1 MSSPRQPNGVFCCGC
16 KQVAKAAD
24 TVKVDPAQVIL
35 ENQDAQRK
43 ETEKKSEEAKLQL
56 AFDERQRQEKL
67 AQEKAEEAR
76 IQDEAHRRQEEE
88 RARQRQ
94 EEEERRVEEA
104 RLLKEQ
110 AEAVRKQEVDKRKL
124 DEWLAKS
131 NFRDAHVQKSGLLWS
146 MYPLHQAVLDVD
158 PDMVRILIA
167 NDADVYAHNSSKQTP
182 YQLAEKLSK
191 NAAGRYDG
199 VMASLRG
206 R

>member
-1 MSSPRQPNGVFCCGC
+1 MSSARQSNGVFCCGC
-16 KQVAKAAD
+16 KQVAKATD
-24 TVKVDPAQVIL
+24 TLQLDPAQVIL
-35 ENQDAQRK
+35 ENEEAKRK
-43 ETEKKSEEAKLQL
+43 EREKKTEEAKLLL
-56 AFDERQRQEKL
+56 ALNERQRQEKL
-67 AQEKAEEAR
+67 AQEKTEEVR
-76 IQDEAHRRQEEE
+76 IQEEE

-94 EEEERRVEEA
+94 EDEERRVEEER
-104 RLLKEQ
+104 RLQEQ
-110 AEAVRKQEVDKRKL
+110 AEAARKQEVDKRKL

-131 NFRDAHVQKSGLLWS
+131 NFRNAHVQKSGLLWS

>member
-1 MSSPRQPNGVFCCGC
+1 MGEV
-16 KQVAKAAD
+16 
-24 TVKVDPAQVIL
+24 
-35 ENQDAQRK
+35 
-43 ETEKKSEEAKLQL
+43 
-56 AFDERQRQEKL
+56 
-67 AQEKAEEAR
+67 R
-76 IQDEAHRRQEEE
+76 IQEEE

-94 EEEERRVEEA
+94 EDEERR
-104 RLLKEQ
+104 LQEQ
-110 AEAVRKQEVDKRKL
+110 AEAARKQEVDKRKL
-124 DEWLAKS
+124 DEWLAKR
-131 NFRDAHVQKSGLLWS
+131 NFRNAHVQKSGLLWS